1 MPGSVASS
9 PRRTPE
15 MTWTSPCRHSK
26 WWGQSWD
33 LSEPFWGRRG
43 GWSLLGSGSIAHSE
57 GTSYFG
63 GRPYPYDARRPHD
76 ARSPHPRSP
85 PTRVLTVLGLLA
97 GGIGSLTA
105 QHRGQ
110 VVMGALGGYS
120 RLYLGANSPYHSEL
134 NAIHGGLGERI
145 FFVGDR
151 VALRL
156 EARAYYRGPGG
167 GMTSPHWVGHFTG
180 TVGLSFLLGG
190 GGETKSY

>member
-1 MPGSVASS
+1 M
-9 PRRTPE
+9 
-15 MTWTSPCRHSK
+15 
-26 WWGQSWD
+26 
-33 LSEPFWGRRG
+33 
-43 GWSLLGSGSIAHSE
+43 
-57 GTSYFG
+57 
-63 GRPYPYDARRPHD
+63 
-76 ARSPHPRSP
+76 
-85 PTRVLTVLGLLA
+85 RVLTVLGLLA

-110 VVMGALGGYS
+110 VEMGAFGSYTRYDSGFQLDNQFGSGGRLGFFLGDHFSLEVDGNVAQPLSKVSGVGKTTVMFGSASLVISSGSAYALGGYS

-190 GGETKSY
+190 GGEKKSY